1 MDTLLA
7 GLVLLV
13 WLALMVST
21 VFLLVILARLVL
33 TDYTGYTRVKT
44 DTNKERTNNE

>member
-33 TDYTGYTRVKT
+33 TDYTGYTRV
-44 DTNKERTNNE
+44 NNTEEEKK